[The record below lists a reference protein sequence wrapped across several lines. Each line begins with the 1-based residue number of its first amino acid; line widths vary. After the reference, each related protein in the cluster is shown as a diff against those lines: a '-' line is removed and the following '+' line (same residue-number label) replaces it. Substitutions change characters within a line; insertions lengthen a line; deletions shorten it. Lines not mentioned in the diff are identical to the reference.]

1 MMLSRPFISANPPS
15 PGHLS
20 TMTKLLPLLLTL
32 AFPLLDLASQHETHH
47 HAITKRALPQTITT
61 DLVTISRDLHSL
73 TATVNV
79 YTGGILDGLTV
90 MKSERALIRDLESST
105 TNADSLGELGES
117 DARDLLGSMEGL
129 VPDIEGTLGAIAD
142 KEAVLWGAKMHVLAV
157 VHVGKLEGMV
167 ERYGEALVKHMPEV
181 EEGQGREV
189 LKGIIVVFGKTLEA
203 PK

>member
-1 MMLSRPFISANPPS
+1 
-15 PGHLS
+15 
-20 TMTKLLPLLLTL
+20 MTKLLPLLLTL

-105 TNADSLGELGES
+105 TNADSLGELGELGES

-142 KEAVLWGAKMHVLAV
+142 KEAVLRGAKMHVLAV
-157 VHVGKLEGMV
+157 VHVRKLEGMV

-203 PK
+203 LK